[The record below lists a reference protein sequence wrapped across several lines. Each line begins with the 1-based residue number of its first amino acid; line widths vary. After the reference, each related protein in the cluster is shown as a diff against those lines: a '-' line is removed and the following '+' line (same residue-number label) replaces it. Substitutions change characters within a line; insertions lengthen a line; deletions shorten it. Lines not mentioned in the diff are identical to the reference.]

1 MIKISKEY
9 LKQILRSIRTEENQA
24 FVNAKLGQI
33 DMLSPEKL
41 EEFSKSLSE
50 YSNHSPKD
58 IENLIK
64 SLYLKSISDMQNNHR
79 AKFYSLNGAITYN
92 IAGDCV
98 ALHMPISFTKPFG
111 NTDSFHEAMD
121 AFNPY
126 LLDALEKLKQLKD
139 NNYHLLNGVRSIELC
154 SPILLKD
161 ELEWLK
167 ALGLETEFH
176 KKGDLRK
183 PDYVKANPKAATGMK
198 FFPGKSFGIASLD
211 FSKLYSKEFQDK
223 KRQLQKEF
231 ENRGIHL
238 SPDGPMQY
246 N

>member
-58 IENLIK
+58 IESLIK
-64 SLYLKSISDMQNNHR
+64 ALYLESISDMQNNHR

-111 NTDSFHEAMD
+111 NTDSFHEAKVILE
-121 AFNPY
+121 NQITLKLIQK
-126 LLDALEKLKQLKD
+126 LLPE
-139 NNYHLLNGVRSIELC
+139 
-154 SPILLKD
+154 
-161 ELEWLK
+161 
-167 ALGLETEFH
+167 
-176 KKGDLRK
+176 
-183 PDYVKANPKAATGMK
+183 
-198 FFPGKSFGIASLD
+198 
-211 FSKLYSKEFQDK
+211 
-223 KRQLQKEF
+223 
-231 ENRGIHL
+231 
-238 SPDGPMQY
+238 
-246 N
+246 